1 MAGDGGWR
9 ALGAQDVGVT
19 RDGDRLLDAV
29 HEGPGGGVACRVR
42 VLPRHP
48 FFFEHE
54 VDHLPGLY
62 LLEVGRQAALVA
74 TRRRV
79 GLPARPAT
87 AACAFRVRFDG
98 FAEKEGPVVADADA
112 RPAGAGEVELDL
124 AAQQAGRELLR
135 GRARWSFVEEA
146 ALQDLLARPCGPE
159 PAAPA
164 GRAPV
169 PREAVHKR
177 LDENVLLEWVAR
189 AGDGFDARLRA
200 LPEHPY
206 FEPGRLGRWPGL
218 FLVEA
223 CRQLAEAVA
232 HLHLGTPQGDAF
244 VLEDMTVSLPAP
256 ARVDAAVRVAAVPH
270 EVEPGRGGPRR
281 LRLHFTARQGE
292 RAVLVGDAG
301 ARVVPGRVYARAR
314 HVGRRGVA

>member
-1 MAGDGGWR
+1 MADDDDGWR
-9 ALGAQDVGVT
+9 ALDAQAVGVT

-29 HEGPGGGVACRVR
+29 QEGPGGGVACRVR
-42 VLPRHP
+42 LVPRHP

-62 LLEVGRQAALVA
+62 LLEAGRQVALVA
-74 TRRRV
+74 ARRRV
-79 GLPARPAT
+79 DLPARPAT

-112 RPAGAGEVELDL
+112 RPAEAGEVELDL
-124 AAQQAGRELLR
+124 AARQAGRALLR
-135 GRARWSFVEEA
+135 GRARWSFVDEA
-146 ALQDLLARPCGPE
+146 ALQDLLASPCGPE
-159 PAAPA
+159 ARAPG
-164 GRAPV
+164 GRTPV

-189 AGDGFDARLRA
+189 AGDGFDARVRA

-218 FLVEA
+218 YLVEA
-223 CRQLAEAVA
+223 CRQLAEAIA

-244 VLEDMTVSLPAP
+244 VLEDMTVSLPAL
-256 ARVDAAVRVAAVPH
+256 ARVDAAVRVVALPH
-270 EVEPGRGGPRR
+270 EVERGRAGLRR

-292 RAVLVGDAG
+292 RVVLLGDAG
-301 ARVVPGRVYARAR
+301 ARVVPGRVYRRAR
-314 HVGRRGVA
+314 HAGRGVA